1 MNLSLYISELLIKNN
16 CVIVPNFGGFIANY
30 QSSVIDN
37 VRNKIYPP
45 SKNVLFNPNLL
56 GNDGLLANYVS
67 VKINESYLDSLTLI
81 DSKVV
86 EWEQLMWRFQQQLP
100 WAKGDDKWLLMDNV
114 FTL

>member
-1 MNLSLYISELLIKNN
+1 MTTRHCFTLDLKDDPKLIETYKKHHQAEQVWPEIVTSIKGAGIEELDIFLVGNRLFMIMVVNN
-16 CVIVPNFGGFIANY
+16 SFSFEAKKMA
-30 QSSVIDN
+30 D
-37 VRNKIYPP
+37 
-45 SKNVLFNPNLL
+45 
-56 GNDGLLANYVS
+56 LA
-67 VKINESYLDSLTLI
+67 